1 MSLSAKVCSVIKNGD
16 WKSPRARNP
25 VIQEIIESIPVDL
38 KPCLHNEDRV
48 KWTLTGT
55 DEFSFKISVGGGL
68 EILSDLL

>member
-55 DEFSFKISVGGGL
+55 DEFSSKISVGGGL